1 MFLVCLG
8 ILLLSSA
15 TLLFEITL
23 TRVFSVAQ
31 WYHFAFMV
39 VSLALLG
46 FGASGS
52 LLSVFPRLG
61 RRRLEASLAL
71 LSIGF
76 SASCL
81 VGYVL
86 VNVIPFDSFRVGLE
100 GRQLLYLVAYY
111 VCLAVPFFFTGL
123 ALGITLSRMP
133 ANAGKVYGFN
143 MIGSGLGCLLV
154 LVGPSAFGGGG
165 TVVMACLLGLAAAF
179 LFGLRFSKALS
190 GVVLASGAGLI
201 VLLFNLPSGLDIG
214 MSPYKGLSQA
224 LLQSQAR
231 TVWTR
236 WNAFSRVD
244 VIEGSAMHAAP
255 GLSLAYGDA
264 LPPQVA
270 IAVDGEDLSPISRTR
285 VQDARFTE
293 YLPTSLAYH
302 LSPGPRAL
310 IIEPQGG
317 LDVLTALHH
326 RSTSVV
332 SVVSNPLVV
341 EAVRRYGQEGSQVVS
356 DARVQ
361 VVTEGARSY
370 LRRSEELFDVVQLSL
385 GDSLRVVVA
394 GSYSLSEDY
403 LYTVEAFKEYY
414 RHLAA
419 GGFLSITRWIQV
431 PPSQGIRLVSLAVA
445 ALDELGV
452 ARPERHVAAIRT
464 LQTITL
470 LVKRSPVTSDDVE
483 VIRRFCEQRQF
494 DAVYFPGIG
503 PDDLNR
509 YNMLPREVYYE
520 AFDTIL
526 SPSERERFLREYPY
540 DVAATSDDRPF
551 FFHSFKWGQ
560 VPSILDSLG
569 KTWQPF
575 GGFGFLV
582 VVALLATAI
591 VASVVFILLP
601 LAFGPRSRP
610 GGAPRRFRWRVFAYF
625 GALGLGYLFIEIP
638 LMQRFILFVDQP
650 TYSFAIVLFTILVCS
665 GLGSLA
671 LDRLRRVLP
680 QAIIVLALLAALYPL
695 VLSPFF
701 EAALGLALPL
711 RLLVSVGILA
721 PLSFLM
727 GIPFP
732 LGVRIVG
739 ETAPDLVPWAWGING
754 CASVVASVLAMVL
767 ALSFGFSW
775 VLVGAGAAYLAGV
788 VAMFAVVWGWRA
800 SAPPAGARKTPH
812 PG

>member
-1 MFLVCLG
+1 MFLIYLG

-61 RRRLEASLAL
+61 RKRLDASLAL
-71 LSIGF
+71 FSIGF
-76 SASCL
+76 SATVL
-81 VGYVL
+81 VGYIL

-111 VCLAVPFFFTGL
+111 VSLAIPFFFTGL
-123 ALGITLSRMP
+123 ALGVALSRIP

-154 LVGPSAFGGGG
+154 LIGPSVFGGGG
-165 TVVMACLLGLAAAF
+165 TVILACLLGLAAAF
-179 LFGLRFSKALS
+179 LFWLRFSKALA

-201 VLLFNLPSGLDIG
+201 VLLFNLPSGLDIK
-214 MSPYKGLSQA
+214 MSPYKSMSQV
-224 LLQSQAR
+224 LLQPEAQ
-231 TVWTR
+231 TVWSR

-264 LPPQVA
+264 LPPQTA
-270 IAVDGEDLSPISRTR
+270 IAVDGEDLSPISKTG
-285 VQDARFTE
+285 VQEAAFTE
-293 YLPTSLAYH
+293 YLPTALAYH

-317 LDVLTALHH
+317 LDLLSALHH
-326 RSTSVV
+326 GSASVV

-341 EAVRRYGQEGSQVVS
+341 EAARRYGQEGSQLFS

-370 LRRSEELFDVVQLSL
+370 LRRSREPFDVVQLSL
-385 GDSLRVVVA
+385 TDSLRVVVA
-394 GSYSLSEDY
+394 GSYSLSESY

-414 RHLAA
+414 RHLAPQ
-419 GGFLSITRWIQV
+419 GVLSVTRWIQL
-431 PPSQGIRLVSLAVA
+431 PPSQGIRLASLAVA

-452 ARPERHVAAIRT
+452 AEPERHVVAIRT

-470 LVKRSPVTSDDVE
+470 LVKQSPVTPDDVE

-494 DAVYFPGIG
+494 DMVYFPGIG
-503 PDDLNR
+503 PGDLNR
-509 YNMLPREVYYE
+509 YGILPHEVYHE
-520 AFDTIL
+520 AFNSIL
-526 SPSERERFLREYPY
+526 FPSEREGFLSEYAY
-540 DVAATSDDRPF
+540 DVSATSDDRPF

-560 VPSILDSLG
+560 VPSILESLG

-582 VVALLATAI
+582 VVVLLATAM

-601 LAFGPRSRP
+601 LAFGPRSRR
-610 GGAPRRFRWRVFAYF
+610 GTPRRFRWRVLGYF
-625 GALGLGYLFIEIP
+625 GALGIGYLFIEIP

-650 TYSFAIVLFTILVCS
+650 TYSFAVVLFTILVCS

-671 LDRLRRVLP
+671 SDRLARVLP
-680 QAIIVLALLAALYPL
+680 QAILVLALLTALYPL
-695 VLSPFF
+695 ILSSFF
-701 EAALGLALPL
+701 GAALGLALPF

-732 LGVRIVG
+732 LGVKIVG
-739 ETAPDLVPWAWGING
+739 DASPELIPWAWGING

-775 VLVGAGAAYLAGV
+775 VLVGAAAAYLAGV
-788 VAMFAVVWGWRA
+788 AAMFAVARGQRA
-800 SAPPAGARKTPH
+800 SVPPGEARNAPR